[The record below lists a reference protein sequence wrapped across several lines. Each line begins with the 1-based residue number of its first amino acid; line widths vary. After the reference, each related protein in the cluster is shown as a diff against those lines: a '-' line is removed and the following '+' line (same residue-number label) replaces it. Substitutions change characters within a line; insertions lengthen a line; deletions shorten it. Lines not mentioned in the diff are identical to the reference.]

1 MTSNVGVRIP
11 RPTDANII
19 IKSKR
24 KKMKKL
30 FLIIGAPGSGKTT
43 DASIIAGKN
52 DNIVHYSTGD
62 MLREEVASGS
72 ELGQTIDGFI
82 SKGALVPLNI
92 IIDTIISAIKNAPV
106 DNILIDGYPRSVE
119 QMTAL
124 DELLAKEDDI
134 ELVSTIEVRVSQE
147 VAKDRILGRAADAK
161 PGEERSDDSID
172 VFYDRMKIYT
182 DPLAEIQEFYTKKN
196 LLKVINGERELDPI
210 VAEMEAFIK
219 SNI

>member
-1 MTSNVGVRIP
+1 
-11 RPTDANII
+11 
-19 IKSKR
+19 
-24 KKMKKL
+24 MKKL

-52 DNIVHYSTGD
+52 EHIVHYSTGD

-124 DELLAKEDDI
+124 DELLATEDDI
-134 ELVSTIEVRVSQE
+134 ELVSTIEVRVSEE
-147 VAKDRILGRAADAK
+147 VAKERILGRAADAK
-161 PGEERSDDSID
+161 PGEERSDDSIE
-172 VFYDRMKIYT
+172 VFFDRMKIYT
-182 DPLAEIQEFYTKKN
+182 DPLAEIQAFYTKKN
-196 LLKVINGERELDPI
+196 LLEVIDGERALEPI
-210 VAEMEAFIK
+210 VEEMEAFIK